1 VKNLLLRMASLAA
14 ESDDE
19 PGGRADRWNAV
30 ALARLVVST
39 AFLLA
44 VFLVLDRLVVRA
56 CTLTDSAPA
65 SDSILAACV
74 AGRWPALIPGLAVY
88 SVLLLAV
95 PRLRQGWSQFEG
107 GASLRWFVGALV
119 VVLAWAGAG
128 YAYNAW
134 YDRFHG
140 FDRVAIVLL
149 AALVFWRPGFV
160 LPFVVALWP
169 VLWQFQAPQLGFQV
183 LVADFRPLVNVLTLF
198 TAAMLVQG
206 LWGRRRMHGFLFGT
220 LCIVAANFW
229 VPGYAKLHLGWFT
242 FGHLYLLLPNA
253 YTHGW
258 LAFLQPH
265 AIESLTRAL
274 AWADWP
280 MRIGTL
286 SVECGAIAMFASPRV
301 ARALLLG
308 FTLMLGLVFLT
319 IGYFFLKWIVLQ
331 LAILW
336 LLFRRSHT
344 GDLSWR
350 RELFTRH
357 RLAISLVVIANAGRL
372 FSPAALA
379 WFDTPL
385 TSTIRYEGV
394 GRSGAVYDLPP
405 RFFAPYESQVA
416 MALFTGGLT
425 RVPILAGAYGVSG
438 NRKVA
443 EALFAAPDPAG
454 VMRLEDAARHRDGQK
469 VLDASF
475 EAEFDDFVRRTAEVS
490 NRRLFEGMSAGRILD
505 LLHPPPFFWTFERGR
520 PYRHEEPLG
529 LVRIY
534 LVSSLFDGRAYIVF
548 RKEALREVAV
558 SSSVLD
564 RSGTSCLNGRYREA
578 SKTSLARPDR

>member
-1 VKNLLLRMASLAA
+1 MILWAWWAA
-14 ESDDE
+14 EPDDE
-19 PGGRADRWNAV
+19 PV
-30 ALARLVVST
+30 AFVRLAVST

-56 CTLTDSAPA
+56 CTLPGSAPQA
-65 SDSILAACV
+65 DSILAECV
-74 AGRWPALIPGLAVY
+74 AARWPALIPGLALY

-107 GASLRWFVGALV
+107 GAALRWFVGALV
-119 VVLAWAGAG
+119 VMLAWAGAG

-134 YDRFHG
+134 YDRFHL
-140 FDRVAIVLL
+140 FDRAAIVLL
-149 AALVFWRPGFV
+149 AALVFWRPWFV
-160 LPFVVALWP
+160 LPFIVALWP
-169 VLWQFQAPQLGFQV
+169 VLWQFQAPRLGFQV
-183 LVADFRPLVNVLTLF
+183 LVADFRPLINVLTLF

-206 LWGRRRMHGFLFGT
+206 GWGRRKMHGFLFGT

-229 VPGYAKLHLGWFT
+229 VPGYAKLHLGWLT

-258 LAFLQPH
+258 LAFLQPQ
-265 AIESLTRAL
+265 AIESLTRTL

-286 SVECGAIAMFASPRV
+286 CVECGAIAMFAAPRV
-301 ARALLLG
+301 ARALLLA

-319 IGYFFLKWIVLQ
+319 LGYFFLKWGVLQ
-331 LAILW
+331 LALLW
-336 LLFRRSHT
+336 LLFRRSHVA
-344 GDLSWR
+344 DPSWR
-350 RELFTRH
+350 SELFTRH
-357 RLAISLVVIANAGRL
+357 RLAVSLVVIASAGRL

-394 GRSGAVYDLPP
+394 GSSGAVYDLPP
-405 RFFAPYESQVA
+405 RFFAPYESQIA

-425 RVPILAGAYGVSG
+425 PVPILAGAYGVTG
-438 NRKVA
+438 NRTTA
-443 EALFAAPDPAG
+443 EELLAARQPAD
-454 VMRLEDAARHRDGQK
+454 VIRLEEAARRRDGET

-475 EAEFDDFVRRTAEVS
+475 AAEFDDFVRRTVEVS
-490 NRRLFEGMSAGRILD
+490 NRRVFEGTSAGRILD
-505 LLHPPPFFWTFERGR
+505 FLHPPPFFWTFERGR

-529 LVRIY
+529 LIRIY
-534 LVSSLFDGRAYIVF
+534 LVSSLFDGRAYTVF
-548 RKEALREVAV
+548 RKETLRAVAI
-558 SSSVLD
+558 S
-564 RSGTSCLNGRYREA
+564 
-578 SKTSLARPDR
+578 